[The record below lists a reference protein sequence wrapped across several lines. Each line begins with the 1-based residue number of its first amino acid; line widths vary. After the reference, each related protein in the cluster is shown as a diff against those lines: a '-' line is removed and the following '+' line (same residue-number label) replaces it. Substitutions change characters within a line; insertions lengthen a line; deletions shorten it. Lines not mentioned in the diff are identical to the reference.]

1 MAESTELRE
10 RGEMP
15 SEQFEESAAGLANVA
30 SREDIPP
37 DGGYGWVC
45 TACVLLINANTWGV
59 NSVRRPNHIHM
70 DRS

>member
-1 MAESTELRE
+1 MAESTEFRE

-15 SEQFEESAAGLANVA
+15 SEQFEESAAGLTNVA

-59 NSVRRPNHIHM
+59 NSVRQTNYSEMCR
-70 DRS
+70 D